1 MILSGVIANSV
12 AVGLGSLFGVFFR
25 NKFNKR
31 VIDTVMNGMGLCVLY
46 VGVSGSLAGKN
57 ILVTIG
63 SIALGGVIGE
73 LIDIDDRLRKFGFAM
88 EGKFRSTADKKESL
102 TEGFLN
108 STMVICVG
116 AMAIVGSLQSGLI
129 GNHETLYAKAFID
142 LFVVLAM
149 SATMGIGVFFSAFS
163 ILFYQGA
170 ITLFA
175 GTISPFLS
183 EVVIDEITCVGS
195 LVIIAIGLNILG
207 VTKIKAANLSL
218 APFIPIFIYLFI

>member
-1 MILSGVIANSV
+1 MILSGVVANSM
-12 AVGLGSLFGVFFR
+12 AVGVGSLLGVLFR
-25 NKFNKR
+25 DKFNKK

-46 VGVSGSLAGKN
+46 VGISGSLQGKN
-57 ILVTIG
+57 ILVTIA
-63 SIALGGVIGE
+63 SIALGGIIGE
-73 LIDIDDRLRKFGFAM
+73 VIDIDERLRRMGFAI
-88 EGKFRSTADKKESL
+88 EGKFRSGTDEKESL
-102 TEGFLN
+102 AEGFLN

-116 AMAIVGSLQSGLI
+116 AMAIVGSLQSGLT

-163 ILFYQGA
+163 ILLYQGV

-175 GTISPFLS
+175 GTISPLLS

-207 VTKIKAANLSL
+207 ITKIKAANLSL
-218 APFIPIFIYLFI
+218 APFVPIFIYLFI